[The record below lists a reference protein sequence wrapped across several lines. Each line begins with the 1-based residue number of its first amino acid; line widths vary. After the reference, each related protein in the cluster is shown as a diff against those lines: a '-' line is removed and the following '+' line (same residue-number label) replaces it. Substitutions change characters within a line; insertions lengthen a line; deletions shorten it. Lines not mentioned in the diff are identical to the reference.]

1 MVIYPDLAGPSGKAV
16 VFGDESLISRNLD
29 WNLKARDK
37 CQWGI
42 APSIPADK
50 WPVVTKRWFYVF

>member
-1 MVIYPDLAGPSGKAV
+1 MVAV